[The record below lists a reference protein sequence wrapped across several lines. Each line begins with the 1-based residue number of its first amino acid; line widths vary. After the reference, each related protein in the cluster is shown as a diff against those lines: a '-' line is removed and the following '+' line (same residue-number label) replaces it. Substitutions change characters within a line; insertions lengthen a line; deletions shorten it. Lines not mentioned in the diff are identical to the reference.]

1 MTWELYEV
9 WAIDPDG
16 HEQLIETTQSLKQ
29 ARTLAGQ
36 HDAHVIYREDDTG
49 NLIEIER
56 QGP

>member
-16 HEQLIETTQSLKQ
+16 HEELIETTQSLKQ
-29 ARTLAGQ
+29 ARTIAAQ
-36 HDAHVIYREDDTG
+36 HDVHVIYREDADG

-56 QGP
+56 RGP